1 MSADN
6 FKQYIT
12 LIGSTPEPA
21 IRSCR
26 DTGQWIPYFDSCQLT
41 NVRLK
46 TPTPARR
53 CEISQWCRWMD
64 GQTDGHVTTK
74 SLEWILQLFVAMG
87 LYSGTLHVWDEL
99 RYHLFLKDRYYFQ
112 SSQSILEVAC
122 SRLQDSGAAV
132 Q

>member
-1 MSADN
+1 
-6 FKQYIT
+6 
-12 LIGSTPEPA
+12 
-21 IRSCR
+21 
-26 DTGQWIPYFDSCQLT
+26 
-41 NVRLK
+41 
-46 TPTPARR
+46 
-53 CEISQWCRWMD
+53 MD

-87 LYSGTLHVWDEL
+87 LYSGTLHVWVEL

-112 SSQSILEVAC
+112 SRSQSILEVAC